1 MFDTAVDYGSPA
13 TNGALNGGGT
23 AVNRATAGMNSSSVR
38 MQEINRVL
46 QALSEG
52 NGSSI
57 RYQDAWDEN
66 TKARAVNANLANE
79 LILLQSLLNELLAA
93 RINLKNAE
101 TSQTVKVVDAD
112 GSVSPFTCDP
122 VILEQMQIPQNLWPD
137 CARTQS
143 SGGGV
148 SETLTP
154 LSGGAANVVEAMQ
167 NQAN

>member
-1 MFDTAVDYGSPA
+1 M
-13 TNGALNGGGT
+13 NGGGT

-79 LILLQSLLNELLAA
+79 LILLQTLLNELLAA
-93 RINLKNAE
+93 RMNLKNAE
-101 TSQTVKVVDAD
+101 TSQTVKAVGTDS
-112 GSVSPFTCDP
+112 SVSPYTCDP
-122 VILEQMQIPQNLWPD
+122 VILETMQIPQNLWPD
-137 CARTQS
+137 CAQTQS
-143 SGGGV
+143 SGSGT

-154 LSGGAANVVEAMQ
+154 LSGGAASVVEAIQ

>member
-1 MFDTAVDYGSPA
+1 
-13 TNGALNGGGT
+13 
-23 AVNRATAGMNSSSVR
+23 

-46 QALSEG
+46 QVLSEG

-79 LILLQSLLNELLAA
+79 LILLQTLLNELLAA
-93 RINLKNAE
+93 RMNLKNAE
-101 TSQTVKVVDAD
+101 TSQAVKVVDTD
-112 GSVSPFTCDP
+112 ITVSPFSCDP

-137 CARTQS
+137 CALTQS
-143 SGGGV
+143 SGGGI

-154 LSGGAANVVEAMQ
+154 LSGSAASVVEAIQ